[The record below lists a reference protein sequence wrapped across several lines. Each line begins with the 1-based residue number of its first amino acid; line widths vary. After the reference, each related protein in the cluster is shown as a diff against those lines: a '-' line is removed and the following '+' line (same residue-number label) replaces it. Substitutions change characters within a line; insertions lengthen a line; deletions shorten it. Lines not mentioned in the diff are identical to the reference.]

1 MAQKG
6 YIFKKKGR
14 WYGRWRQDV
23 IEKDSDG
30 KPRIVRVQHCEKLCE
45 CSDRYRRKKDVQPL
59 LDQKLRPLNEGR
71 ISAESTLS
79 VREYAETFFLPHADR
94 ELRPA
99 TAHGYRALWK
109 TYLGARLENNT
120 LRDFR
125 CVDATN
131 LLAEIHRT
139 HNLGRATLSHCK
151 GLLSVIFTHAKRS
164 GVLDAPNPVRDAG
177 IPRSAKSGETHAYSP
192 QEFISMIGALDGVAK
207 TAVALMYL
215 AGLRPAEARGLK
227 WSDYDKK
234 SKTIRVSRS
243 MWRGFITNPKTE
255 ESVGSVPVP
264 QVLADILDAVPRTS
278 EYVLTSPAGKLVG
291 RGMWE
296 PRPVDL
302 HNLASR
308 VIRPALA
315 KCATCKKEQHTAS
328 GHEYQR
334 IGEWRGFYALR
345 RGCATLASSLDT
357 PLAAKSLLRHSN
369 VQTTAAYYI
378 KSVPDDAVRAAQKID
393 ALLQTTTG
401 DRAN

>member
-1 MAQKG
+1 MAQQG

-14 WYGRWRQDV
+14 WYGRWRHDV
-23 IEKDSDG
+23 IDKDAEG
-30 KPRIVRVQHCEKLCE
+30 KPRIVRTQHCEKLCE
-45 CSDRYRRKKDVQPL
+45 CSDRYRRKRDVQPL
-59 LDQKLRPLNEGR
+59 LDEKLRPLNEGR
-71 ISAESTLS
+71 TSAESTLS
-79 VREYAETFFLPHADR
+79 VREYTETFFLPHADR

-109 TYLGARLENNT
+109 TYLRARLERIT

-131 LLAEIHRT
+131 LLAELHRT
-139 HNLGRATLSHCK
+139 HKLGRATLSHCK
-151 GLLSVIFTHAKRS
+151 ALLSVIFTHAKRS

-177 IPRSAKSGETHAYSP
+177 IPRSAESGETHAYSP
-192 QEFISMIGALDGVAK
+192 QEFMAMVDALEGAAK
-207 TAVALMYL
+207 TAVAVMYL
-215 AGLRPAEARGLK
+215 AGLRPAEARGLR
-227 WSDYDKK
+227 WSDYDEKT
-234 SKTIRVSRS
+234 KTIRVSRS
-243 MWRGFITNPKTE
+243 MWRGFTTNPKTE

-264 QVLADILDAVPRTS
+264 QVLADILDATPRTS
-278 EYVLTSPAGKLVG
+278 EYVLISTLGK
-291 RGMWE
+291 
-296 PRPVDL
+296 PVDL

-315 KCATCKKEQHTAS
+315 KCATCKKIQHVAN
-328 GHEYQR
+328 GHEYKP

-378 KSVPDDAVRAAQKID
+378 KSVPEDAVRAAQKID
-393 ALLQTTTG
+393 ALLQRTVGERT
-401 DRAN
+401 N